1 MKVHTIQAIDFLD
14 YIDNEGFI
22 IPRRIESE
30 LSIFTDNPN
39 ALGALEWMKKEY
51 SKRISL
57 PLDRD
62 FIWLWRDT
70 CHLKYARKDNF
81 TDFSKY
87 NFYCFEIPIDFYR
100 TNILWSRFVE
110 WHEPLNHGWETDED
124 QEFERIFDIPKR
136 PRYGDIQGVTTR
148 LHKDWIKRVT
158 RK

>member
-1 MKVHTIQAIDFLD
+1 MKVYTIQAIDFLD
-14 YIDNEGFI
+14 HVDNEGFI

-39 ALGALEWMKKEY
+39 ALGALKWMKKEY

-70 CHLKYARKDNF
+70 CHLKYARKDKF

-100 TNILWSRFVE
+100 TNILWSRFVV
-110 WHEPLNHGWETDED
+110 WHEPLNHEWETDED

>member
-1 MKVHTIQAIDFLD
+1 MKVYTIQAIYFLD
-14 YIDNEGFI
+14 HVDNEGFI

-39 ALGALEWMKKEY
+39 ALGALKWMKKEY

-70 CHLKYARKDNF
+70 CHLKYARKDKF

-100 TNILWSRFVE
+100 TNILWSRFVV
-110 WHEPLNHGWETDED
+110 WHEPLNHEWETDED